1 MPQAL
6 SIVPIL
12 DYKVYM
18 NVNIYLM
25 LNLELDELQMQV
37 EEKKGQQLEDKERA
51 EKHAVKVT

>member
-25 LNLELDELQMQV
+25 LNLELDELQMQA